1 MSEVTE
7 ITEDIEIIGPGRL
20 LSDARKSK
28 GLSIDQVAEQLN
40 FRKGL
45 VKEIEDDH
53 FDRSLPSTFNR
64 GYLKNYAKLVDVPEE
79 DVLSSFEMLGVA
91 EKQSTEMQSFSKITE
106 NILTL
111 VVWFKF
117 PKPSRYQK

>member
-20 LSDARKSK
+20 LSDARKAK
-28 GLSIDQVAEQLN
+28 GLSIEQVADQLN

-79 DVLSSFEMLGVA
+79 DVGEH
-91 EKQSTEMQSFSKITE
+91 
-106 NILTL
+106 
-111 VVWFKF
+111 
-117 PKPSRYQK
+117 